1 MDAETQYKIV
11 LVIAEWYTV
20 KSSEPDYPEQFDDN
34 KIPDDLMEIS
44 VVFKK
49 LQKKLSVPPYLDPA
63 SEFMELCLLLQRLKA
78 GVGGIANK
86 RDLLYMSKLN
96 ELDSYDPYETGKDL
110 FSDDRIGFVIRRATP
125 NQQQELPPGALRKF
139 FNELSEKFVR

>member
-20 KSSEPDYPEQFDDN
+20 KSSEPDYPGHFDSND
-34 KIPDDLMEIS
+34 IPDHLMKIS

-49 LQKKLSVPPYLDPA
+49 LKEKVADDEKPT
-63 SEFMELCLLLQRLKA
+63 SEFMELCSLLQRLKA
-78 GVGGIANK
+78 GVGGTANE

-96 ELDSYDPYETGKDL
+96 ELDSYDPYKIGKDL

-125 NQQQELPPGALRKF
+125 KEQLELPPGVLRKF
-139 FNELSEKFVR
+139 FNELEEKFVR